1 MRRGEAATHS
11 PATAR
16 CKQGHPHRKSG
27 NCGRCPRSVPRG
39 PTLCGL
45 DFSMATLRSCWS
57 YLASCNLSHWVR
69 RTTDHL
75 AEKNAFDH
83 YQEEMGQEMIERDV
97 NVTGR
102 SGAIPS
108 FAVCPDGPEAFPG
121 IILYMDAPGIR
132 EELRNLA
139 RRIAKH
145 GYFCLLPDMY
155 YRIGTLRFDF
165 VRRADG
171 MRPTMFAAMNSL
183 TNALVTEDTAAWL
196 GFLDA
201 QDKVRPGAIGCVGY
215 CMSGRYV
222 TTVAAR
228 FPNRFAASA
237 SLYGVGIVTD
247 AEDSPHLLIDR
258 IKGEMY
264 FGFAETD
271 EHVPANVIPTLKS
284 ALDKA
289 GTRYGLD
296 VFPNSRHGFQF
307 PERDV
312 YETHAAEESWSKIVA
327 MWDRN
332 LK

>member
-1 MRRGEAATHS
+1 
-11 PATAR
+11 
-16 CKQGHPHRKSG
+16 
-27 NCGRCPRSVPRG
+27 
-39 PTLCGL
+39 
-45 DFSMATLRSCWS
+45 
-57 YLASCNLSHWVR
+57 
-69 RTTDHL
+69 
-75 AEKNAFDH
+75 
-83 YQEEMGQEMIERDV
+83 MIEKDV
-97 NVTGR
+97 VVTSRNGP
-102 SGAIPS
+102 IPS
-108 FAVCPDGPEAFPG
+108 FAVCPEGPGPYPG
-121 IILYMDAPGIR
+121 ILFYMDAPGIR

-155 YRIGTLRFDF
+155 YRLGNLRFDF
-165 VRRADG
+165 VRRAEG
-171 MRPTMFAAMNSL
+171 MRATMMAAMNSL
-183 TNALVTEDTAAWL
+183 TNALVMEDTAAWL

-201 QDKVRPGAIGCVGY
+201 QDKVKPGAVGCVGH

-222 TTVAAR
+222 TTAAAR
-228 FPNRFAASA
+228 FSNRLAACA

-247 AEDSPHLLIDR
+247 AEDSPHLAIDR

-271 EHVPANVIPTLKS
+271 EHVPDHVIPTLRA

-289 GTRYGLD
+289 GTPYGLD
-296 VFPNSRHGFQF
+296 VYSGSRHGFQF

-312 YETHAAEESWSKIVA
+312 YETHAAEASWAKILA

>member
-1 MRRGEAATHS
+1 
-11 PATAR
+11 
-16 CKQGHPHRKSG
+16 
-27 NCGRCPRSVPRG
+27 
-39 PTLCGL
+39 
-45 DFSMATLRSCWS
+45 
-57 YLASCNLSHWVR
+57 
-69 RTTDHL
+69 
-75 AEKNAFDH
+75 
-83 YQEEMGQEMIERDV
+83 MIERDV
-97 NVTGR
+97 KVTGR

-108 FAVCPDGPEAFPG
+108 FAVCPDGPGPFPG

-139 RRIAKH
+139 RRIAKR

-165 VRRADG
+165 VRRAEG

-201 QDKVRPGAIGCVGY
+201 QDKVRPGGIGCIGY

-247 AEDSPHLLIDR
+247 AEDSPHLLVDR

-296 VFPNSRHGFQF
+296 VFPNFICEKQFSGF
-307 PERDV
+307 R
-312 YETHAAEESWSKIVA
+312 VA
-327 MWDRN
+327 PLASGSPGSFMTN
-332 LK
+332 VTVTAPPPSHFSMKTL

>member
-1 MRRGEAATHS
+1 
-11 PATAR
+11 
-16 CKQGHPHRKSG
+16 
-27 NCGRCPRSVPRG
+27 
-39 PTLCGL
+39 
-45 DFSMATLRSCWS
+45 
-57 YLASCNLSHWVR
+57 
-69 RTTDHL
+69 
-75 AEKNAFDH
+75 
-83 YQEEMGQEMIERDV
+83 MIEKDV
-97 NVTGR
+97 NVTSRNGN
-102 SGAIPS
+102 IPS
-108 FAVCPDGPEAFPG
+108 FAVCPDGPGDFPA

-155 YRIGTLRFDF
+155 YRLGTLRFDF
-165 VRRADG
+165 VRRAEG
-171 MRPTMFAAMNSL
+171 MRPTMFAAMSSL
-183 TNALVTEDTAAWL
+183 TNALVTEDTAAWI

-201 QDKVRPGAIGCVGY
+201 QEKVRPGAMGCVGY

-228 FPNRFAASA
+228 FANRFAASA

-247 AEDSPHLLIDR
+247 KEDSPHLLADR

-271 EHVPANVIPTLKS
+271 EHVPPTVMPTLRKS
-284 ALDKA
+284 LDKA
-289 GTRYGLD
+289 KVRYALD
-296 VFPNSRHGFQF
+296 VFPGSRHGFQF

-312 YETHAAEESWSKIVA
+312 YETNAAEQSWAKIVE

>member
-1 MRRGEAATHS
+1 
-11 PATAR
+11 
-16 CKQGHPHRKSG
+16 
-27 NCGRCPRSVPRG
+27 
-39 PTLCGL
+39 
-45 DFSMATLRSCWS
+45 
-57 YLASCNLSHWVR
+57 
-69 RTTDHL
+69 
-75 AEKNAFDH
+75 
-83 YQEEMGQEMIERDV
+83 MIERDV
-97 NVTGR
+97 NVTSR
-102 SGAIPS
+102 NGAIPS
-108 FAVCPDGPEAFPG
+108 FAVCPDGPGAYPG

-139 RRIAKH
+139 RRVAKH

-155 YRIGTLRFDF
+155 YRVGALRFDF
-165 VRRADG
+165 VRRAEG
-171 MRPTMFAAMNSL
+171 MRQTMFAAMNSL

-201 QDKVRPGAIGCVGY
+201 QDKVKPGAVGCIGY

-237 SLYGVGIVTD
+237 SLYGVGIVTEN
-247 AEDSPHLLIDR
+247 EDSPHLLVDR

-264 FGFAETD
+264 YGFAEID
-271 EHVPANVIPTLKS
+271 EHVPANVVPTLKN

-289 GTRYGLD
+289 RTRYALD
-296 VFPNSRHGFQF
+296 VFPSSRHGFQF

-312 YETHAAEESWSKIVA
+312 YETHAAEESWTKILA

-332 LK
+332 LKQ

>member
-1 MRRGEAATHS
+1 
-11 PATAR
+11 
-16 CKQGHPHRKSG
+16 
-27 NCGRCPRSVPRG
+27 
-39 PTLCGL
+39 
-45 DFSMATLRSCWS
+45 MA
-57 YLASCNLSHWVR
+57 
-69 RTTDHL
+69 
-75 AEKNAFDH
+75 
-83 YQEEMGQEMIERDV
+83 
-97 NVTGR
+97 
-102 SGAIPS
+102 
-108 FAVCPDGPEAFPG
+108 
-121 IILYMDAPGIR
+121 
-132 EELRNLA
+132 
-139 RRIAKH
+139 
-145 GYFCLLPDMY
+145 GYFPAVPHTAIRNDFCRLYLIIEYRPVLMMYGFEYALLGAHLGAAGDPHVECILGNVDSQYCVDHCPILSSRLCTISALPDMY

-165 VRRADG
+165 VRRAEG

-201 QDKVRPGAIGCVGY
+201 QDKVRPGGIGCIGY

-237 SLYGVGIVTD
+237 SLYGVGIVTN

-284 ALDKA
+284 GLDKA

-296 VFPNSRHGFQF
+296 VFP
-307 PERDV
+307 
-312 YETHAAEESWSKIVA
+312 TAATVFSFRSATSTRPMRQRKAGARSSPCGTAI
-327 MWDRN
+327 
-332 LK
+332 

>member
-1 MRRGEAATHS
+1 MSELEKALNAANPRRQPEF
-11 PATAR
+11 
-16 CKQGHPHRKSG
+16 
-27 NCGRCPRSVPRG
+27 GRGQRG
-39 PTLCGL
+39 GYI
-45 DFSMATLRSCWS
+45 FGRA
-57 YLASCNLSHWVR
+57 CNETIV
-69 RTTDHL
+69 
-75 AEKNAFDH
+75 DH
-83 YQEEMGQEMIERDV
+83 YQEEMWKEMIERDV
-97 NVTGR
+97 KVTGR

-108 FAVCPDGPEAFPG
+108 FAVCPDGPGPFPG

-139 RRIAKH
+139 RRIAKR

-165 VRRADG
+165 VRRAEG

-201 QDKVRPGAIGCVGY
+201 QDKVRPGGIGCIGY

-312 YETHAAEESWSKIVA
+312 YETHAAEESWSKVVA

>member
-1 MRRGEAATHS
+1 
-11 PATAR
+11 
-16 CKQGHPHRKSG
+16 
-27 NCGRCPRSVPRG
+27 
-39 PTLCGL
+39 
-45 DFSMATLRSCWS
+45 
-57 YLASCNLSHWVR
+57 
-69 RTTDHL
+69 
-75 AEKNAFDH
+75 
-83 YQEEMGQEMIERDV
+83 MIEKEV
-97 NVTGR
+97 GVTSRNGP
-102 SGAIPS
+102 IPS
-108 FAVCPDGPEAFPG
+108 FAVCPEGPGAFPG

-155 YRIGTLRFDF
+155 YRLGQLRFDF
-165 VRRADG
+165 VRRAEG

-183 TNALVTEDTAAWL
+183 TNALVMEDTSAWL
-196 GFLDA
+196 GFLEA
-201 QDKVRPGAIGCVGY
+201 QDKVRPGPVGCVGY

-222 TTVAAR
+222 TTAAAR

-247 AEDSPHLLIDR
+247 AADSPHLLVDQ

-264 FGFAETD
+264 YGFAEID
-271 EHVPANVIPTLKS
+271 EHVPEKVIPTLREGLK
-284 ALDKA
+284 KA
-289 GTRYGLD
+289 GVPHGID
-296 VFPNSRHGFQF
+296 VFPGSRHGFQF

-312 YETHAAEESWSKIVA
+312 YDTHAAEASWAKIIA

>member
-1 MRRGEAATHS
+1 
-11 PATAR
+11 
-16 CKQGHPHRKSG
+16 
-27 NCGRCPRSVPRG
+27 
-39 PTLCGL
+39 
-45 DFSMATLRSCWS
+45 
-57 YLASCNLSHWVR
+57 
-69 RTTDHL
+69 
-75 AEKNAFDH
+75 
-83 YQEEMGQEMIERDV
+83 MIEKDV
-97 NVTGR
+97 NVTSRNGVI
-102 SGAIPS
+102 AS
-108 FAVCPDGPEAFPG
+108 FAVCPEGPGPYPG

-155 YRIGTLRFDF
+155 YRLGSLRFDM
-165 VRRADG
+165 VRRAEG

-201 QDKVRPGAIGCVGY
+201 QEKVKPGPVGCVGY

-228 FPNRFAASA
+228 FSNRIAAAA

-264 FGFAETD
+264 FAFAETD
-271 EHVPANVIPTLKS
+271 EHVPDNVIPTLRKT
-284 ALDKA
+284 LDKA
-289 GTRYGLD
+289 GTKYGLD
-296 VFPNSRHGFQF
+296 IYPGSRHGFQF

-312 YETHAAEESWSKIVA
+312 YETHAAEASWAKIIA
-327 MWDRN
+327 LWDRN

>member
-1 MRRGEAATHS
+1 
-11 PATAR
+11 
-16 CKQGHPHRKSG
+16 
-27 NCGRCPRSVPRG
+27 
-39 PTLCGL
+39 
-45 DFSMATLRSCWS
+45 
-57 YLASCNLSHWVR
+57 
-69 RTTDHL
+69 
-75 AEKNAFDH
+75 
-83 YQEEMGQEMIERDV
+83 MGQEMIERDV

-108 FAVCPDGPEAFPG
+108 FAVCPDGPGAFPG

-139 RRIAKH
+139 RRVAKH

-155 YRIGTLRFDF
+155 YRLGTLRFDF
-165 VRRADG
+165 VRRAEG

-183 TNALVTEDTAAWL
+183 TNALVTEDTAACL

-201 QDKVRPGAIGCVGY
+201 QDKVKPGAIGCIGY

-222 TTVAAR
+222 TTAAAR

-296 VFPNSRHGFQF
+296 IFPNSRHGFQF

-312 YETHAAEESWSKIVA
+312 YETHAAEESWGKIVA

-332 LK
+332 LKGNTPLGF

>member
-1 MRRGEAATHS
+1 
-11 PATAR
+11 
-16 CKQGHPHRKSG
+16 
-27 NCGRCPRSVPRG
+27 
-39 PTLCGL
+39 
-45 DFSMATLRSCWS
+45 
-57 YLASCNLSHWVR
+57 
-69 RTTDHL
+69 
-75 AEKNAFDH
+75 
-83 YQEEMGQEMIERDV
+83 MIERDV
-97 NVTGR
+97 KVTGR

-108 FAVCPDGPEAFPG
+108 FAVCPDGPGPFPG

-139 RRIAKH
+139 RRIAKR

-165 VRRADG
+165 VRRAEG

-201 QDKVRPGAIGCVGY
+201 QDKVRPGGIGCIGY

-237 SLYGVGIVTD
+237 SLYGVGIVTN

-271 EHVPANVIPTLKS
+271 EHVPAK
-284 ALDKA
+284 
-289 GTRYGLD
+289 
-296 VFPNSRHGFQF
+296 
-307 PERDV
+307 
-312 YETHAAEESWSKIVA
+312 
-327 MWDRN
+327 
-332 LK
+332 

>member
-1 MRRGEAATHS
+1 
-11 PATAR
+11 
-16 CKQGHPHRKSG
+16 
-27 NCGRCPRSVPRG
+27 
-39 PTLCGL
+39 
-45 DFSMATLRSCWS
+45 
-57 YLASCNLSHWVR
+57 
-69 RTTDHL
+69 
-75 AEKNAFDH
+75 
-83 YQEEMGQEMIERDV
+83 MIEKDV
-97 NVTGR
+97 VITSRNGPIPAFAACPEG
-102 SGAIPS
+102 SGPY
-108 FAVCPDGPEAFPG
+108 PG
-121 IILYMDAPGIR
+121 ILFYMDAPGIR

-139 RRIAKH
+139 RRFAKH

-155 YRIGTLRFDF
+155 YRLGQLRFDM

-171 MRPTMFAAMNSL
+171 MRPTMMAAMNSL

-201 QDKVRPGAIGCVGY
+201 QDKVKPGPLGCVGH

-222 TTVAAR
+222 TTAAAR
-228 FPNRFAASA
+228 FANRFAASA
-237 SLYGVGIVTD
+237 SLYGVGIVTE

-264 FGFAETD
+264 YAFAEID
-271 EHVPANVIPTLKS
+271 EHVPETVIPTLRT

-289 GTRYGLD
+289 GTRYAIDTYKG
-296 VFPNSRHGFQF
+296 SRHGFQF

-312 YETHAAEESWSKIVA
+312 YETEAAEAAWAKIVA

>member
-1 MRRGEAATHS
+1 
-11 PATAR
+11 
-16 CKQGHPHRKSG
+16 
-27 NCGRCPRSVPRG
+27 
-39 PTLCGL
+39 
-45 DFSMATLRSCWS
+45 
-57 YLASCNLSHWVR
+57 VR

-165 VRRADG
+165 VRRAEG

-247 AEDSPHLLIDR
+247 AEDQR
-258 IKGEMY
+258 
-264 FGFAETD
+264 
-271 EHVPANVIPTLKS
+271 
-284 ALDKA
+284 
-289 GTRYGLD
+289 
-296 VFPNSRHGFQF
+296 
-307 PERDV
+307 
-312 YETHAAEESWSKIVA
+312 
-327 MWDRN
+327 
-332 LK
+332 